1 MSMPKPWAA
10 YAAMTLSMMTVGSSV
25 VAGKLLVQSVPV
37 FVASALRFGIAAALL
52 IALWFILDGKK
63 PVWGKSEVYR
73 MLLMSFCGSFL
84 FSVCLLY
91 GLQYTGAAESGVI
104 TSTTPVFVALLSAL
118 LLKERL
124 TPPVMVGVAAAVLGV
139 VVLHI
144 GEPAQTGTGVAW
156 TGNLLILLAVA
167 SEALFAVIGKGLTGK
182 YSPVLLS
189 AISCTLGFLWFL
201 PLAVY
206 DVVRMEGLHLTAG
219 EWSYIGY
226 YAVVVTVLGYILWYA
241 GVKKV
246 PGSVSG
252 LFTAVIPVTSIVLSI
267 FILQEQVTWRHGIG
281 VLLVVA
287 GIFGYALLAPGA
299 RKGWQSSRS
308 SYAGKR
314 KFNARLCRPNQSNYN
329 GE

>member
-1 MSMPKPWAA
+1 MSMSKPWAA

-63 PVWGKSEVYR
+63 PVWVKSEVYR

-124 TPPVMVGVAAAVLGV
+124 TPPVMLGVAAAVLGV

-144 GEPAQTGTGVAW
+144 GEPVGTEAGTGAAW
-156 TGNLLILLAVA
+156 IGNLLILLAVA
-167 SEALFAVIGKGLTGK
+167 SEALFTVIGKGLTGK

-219 EWSYIGY
+219 EWSYILY

-241 GVKKV
+241 GMKKV

-252 LFTAVIPVTSIVLSI
+252 LFTAVIPVTSIVLSF

-287 GIFGYALLAPGA
+287 GIFGYALLASGT

-308 SYAGKR
+308 SYAGK
-314 KFNARLCRPNQSNYN
+314 KV
-329 GE
+329 

>member
-1 MSMPKPWAA
+1 
-10 YAAMTLSMMTVGSSV
+10 MTLSMMTVGSSV

-63 PVWGKSEVYR
+63 PVWVKSEVYR

-104 TSTTPVFVALLSAL
+104 TSATPVFVALLSAL

-124 TPPVMVGVAAAVLGV
+124 TPPVMLGVAAAVLGV

-144 GEPAQTGTGVAW
+144 GEPAQTGTRTGAAW

-206 DVVRMEGLHLTAG
+206 DVVRMEGPHLTAG

-252 LFTAVIPVTSIVLSI
+252 LFTAVIPVTSIVLSF

-299 RKGWQSSRS
+299 HKDWNRPVPRMRV
-308 SYAGKR
+308 R
-314 KFNARLCRPNQSNYN
+314 KFNARLGHPNQSNYN

>member
-1 MSMPKPWAA
+1 MSKPWAA
-10 YAAMTLSMMTVGSSV
+10 YAVMTLSMMTVGSSV

-37 FVASALRFGIAAALL
+37 FVVSALRFGIAAALL
-52 IALWFILDGKK
+52 TVLGVMLEGKK
-63 PVWGKSEVYR
+63 PVWVKSDVTR
-73 MLLMSFCGSFL
+73 MPLMSFCGSFL

-91 GLQYTGAAESGVI
+91 GLQYTDAAESGVI
-104 TSTTPVFVALLSAL
+104 TGTTPVFVALLSAL

-124 TPPVMVGVAAAVLGV
+124 TPPVMLSVAAAVLGV
-139 VVLHI
+139 MVLHI
-144 GEPAQTGTGVAW
+144 GEPDRTGTEGAW
-156 TGNLLILLAVA
+156 IGNLLILLAVA
-167 SEALFAVIGKGLTGK
+167 SEALFAVIGKGLSGK

-206 DVVRMEGLHLTAG
+206 EIVWMDGLRLTAG
-219 EWSYIGY
+219 EWSYILY

-252 LFTAVIPVTSIVLSI
+252 LFTAVVPVTSIALSF
-267 FILQEQVTWRHGIG
+267 FILQEPVTWRHGIG

-287 GIFGYALLAPGA
+287 GIFGYAFLASRTPKSLQA
-299 RKGWQSSRS
+299 NRS
-308 SYAGKR
+308 SYAGK
-314 KFNARLCRPNQSNYN
+314 
-329 GE
+329 EI

>member
-1 MSMPKPWAA
+1 MSMSKPWAA

-63 PVWGKSEVYR
+63 PVWVKSEVYR

-91 GLQYTGAAESGVI
+91 GLQYTGAAESGVM

-124 TPPVMVGVAAAVLGV
+124 TPPVMLGVAAAVLGV
-139 VVLHI
+139 AVLHI
-144 GEPAQTGTGVAW
+144 GEPVGTETGTGTGAAW

-219 EWSYIGY
+219 EWSYIVY

-241 GVKKV
+241 GMKKV

-252 LFTAVIPVTSIVLSI
+252 LFTAVIPVTSIVLSF

-287 GIFGYALLAPGA
+287 GIFGYALFASGT
-299 RKGWQSSRS
+299 RKEWQSSRS
-308 SYAGKR
+308 SYAAK
-314 KFNARLCRPNQSNYN
+314 KV
-329 GE
+329 

>member
-1 MSMPKPWAA
+1 MTYKRRGRPGKQICHGAA
-10 YAAMTLSMMTVGSSV
+10 FRLFPDEKRKLSPG
-25 VAGKLLVQSVPV
+25 GPQWYPPI
-37 FVASALRFGIAAALL
+37 R
-52 IALWFILDGKK
+52 
-63 PVWGKSEVYR
+63 R
-73 MLLMSFCGSFL
+73 
-84 FSVCLLY
+84 LLY

-104 TSTTPVFVALLSAL
+104 TSTTPVFVVLLSVL

-124 TPPVMVGVAAAVLGV
+124 TPPVMLGVVAAVLGV
-139 VVLHI
+139 AVLHI
-144 GEPAQTGTGVAW
+144 GEPVGTGTETGAAW
-156 TGNLLILLAVA
+156 IGNLLILLAVV

-206 DVVRMEGLHLTAG
+206 DVVRMEGLHVTAG
-219 EWSYIGY
+219 EWSYILY

-246 PGSVSG
+246 PGAVSG
-252 LFTAVIPVTSIVLSI
+252 LFTAVIPVTSIVLSY

-287 GIFGYALLAPGA
+287 GIFGYALLASGA
-299 RKGWQSSRS
+299 CKGWQSSRS
-308 SYAGKR
+308 SYAGK
-314 KFNARLCRPNQSNYN
+314 KV
-329 GE
+329 